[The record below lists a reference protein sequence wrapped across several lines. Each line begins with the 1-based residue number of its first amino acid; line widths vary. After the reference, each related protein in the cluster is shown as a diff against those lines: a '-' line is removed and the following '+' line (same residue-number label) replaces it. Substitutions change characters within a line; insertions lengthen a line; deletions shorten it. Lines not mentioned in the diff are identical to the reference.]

1 MVKTCL
7 LFTAISRK
15 NKSLKKGKCD
25 RDRFFPHALI
35 RKIEYRHDKH
45 SFCAKK
51 RKFMSING
59 ICFQAN
65 DNIARDEMK
74 ALEENASVAA
84 AAAAPSSETSKKEN
98 VDRNIMFVRGE
109 TQSKSVEEAQ
119 RTQVSSPYICL
130 TELLLPG
137 FLFHLSISAKLK
149 KLFKLKIVS
158 HKIRIFLQNER

>member
-1 MVKTCL
+1 MFLREKT
-7 LFTAISRK
+7 K
-15 NKSLKKGKCD
+15 NT
-25 RDRFFPHALI
+25 
-35 RKIEYRHDKH
+35 YV
-45 SFCAKK
+45 
-51 RKFMSING
+51 NG

-130 TELLLPG
+130 TELNPG